1 MHGLSLIIRKDCFN
15 FWLLWV
21 RILRILWNIFII
33 SKIFFFFGLWCK
45 PLVFYACYK
54 KKTDKGFRVQT
65 MQLLGEE
72 LPCQQSASNW
82 RTAAGAGRASPE
94 CWGRSGQH
102 GAGVWWGGGPL
113 PCTRDADRGHGLC
126 TDLIPLSLHFRNTIS
141 RTVGLNISGSWISFE
156 NVRKNVHHVLYLQYP
171 GEHSRRF
178 SDPLESMISAV
189 KNCHSTGFQ
198 LLQVSSSRKHT
209 ALVPPTCQSGASW
222 NSSGPPVLWTE
233 LCHPKTHTVMP
244 QTPVWWFLETGPLRG
259 N

>member
-1 MHGLSLIIRKDCFN
+1 MMQATRF
-15 FWLLWV
+15 
-21 RILRILWNIFII
+21 LRMLQ
-33 SKIFFFFGLWCK
+33 
-45 PLVFYACYK
+45 

-82 RTAAGAGRASPE
+82 CTAAGAGRASPE

-156 NVRKNVHHVLYLQYP
+156 NVRKNVHHVLHLQYP
-171 GEHSRRF
+171 GEQFQEVLRPTWVHDLSCKELPLYRF
-178 SDPLESMISAV
+178 STLTGFFQQETHCPGPRYLSVRSLVKLQWSPSAV
-189 KNCHSTGFQ
+189 DWT
-198 LLQVSSSRKHT
+198 
-209 ALVPPTCQSGASW
+209 VPSQ
-222 NSSGPPVLWTE
+222 NSYGDAPNPS
-233 LCHPKTHTVMP
+233 VM
-244 QTPVWWFLETGPLRG
+244 VFG
-259 N
+259 NRAFER